1 MNNFFK
7 NDDFQL
13 DEILFQG
20 KNREYGA
27 YALRHDANKILTKA
41 LFVGIAFFAT
51 VAITP
56 FVINSFKTEPIVH
69 ETGSGEH
76 VFVEVPITKDIE
88 KPKPVEPNVVKPLVD
103 QKTIDTSVP
112 TPVAHLT
119 QKEKPGVKTNDYDTA
134 VPGLVDKGGEVPTVK
149 FTPPVVTS
157 SGEGQKPII
166 ADPPIVKP
174 KTNEPVIA
182 PDKEAKFDGGIDAF
196 RDKFQNKFDG
206 SEFDGTGESLKT
218 TLTFIVEKDGS
229 ISNVKANG
237 KDVNFNSEALRAI
250 KAVKGKW
257 TPAQL
262 DGESVRSYFT
272 FPVSMKFE

>member
-20 KNREYGA
+20 RNREYGA

-41 LFVGIAFFAT
+41 MFVGIAFFAT

-56 FVINSFKTEPIVH
+56 FVINSFKTVK
-69 ETGSGEH
+69 T
-76 VFVEVPITKDIE
+76 EVPPTSGGFIDLVDPPEITKPPKEEEIAPQQQRQQE
-88 KPKPVEPNVVKPLVD
+88 TTINTTVPTPTKELTKPETSGVKTTDYNDAHAGTVN
-103 QKTIDTSVP
+103 ISGSVP
-112 TPVAHLT
+112 T
-119 QKEKPGVKTNDYDTA
+119 TA
-134 VPGLVDKGGEVPTVK
+134 IPTVT
-149 FTPPVVTS
+149 TPT
-157 SGEGQKPII
+157 GGGTII
-166 ADPPIVKP
+166 SNPPIVKP
-174 KTNEPVIA
+174 KTNDPVIA

-229 ISNVKANG
+229 ISNIKANG
-237 KDVNFNSEALRAI
+237 KDVSFNSEAMRAI

-272 FPVSMKFE
+272 FPISMKFE

>member
-41 LFVGIAFFAT
+41 MFVGIAFFAT

-56 FVINSFKTEPIVH
+56 FVINSFKTKVQVIHPPQIPVDLENVDRPDKVIPPA
-69 ETGSGEH
+69 ETAPPQQQHQQEA
-76 VFVEVPITKDIE
+76 
-88 KPKPVEPNVVKPLVD
+88 
-103 QKTIDTSVP
+103 TINTTVP
-112 TPVAHLT
+112 TPTKELT
-119 QKEKPGVKTNDYDTA
+119 KPETPGVKTTDYNDAHAGT
-134 VPGLVDKGGEVPTVK
+134 VNISGSVPTTTV
-149 FTPPVVTS
+149 PAVTVPT
-157 SGEGQKPII
+157 GGGTII
-166 ADPPIVKP
+166 SNPPIVKP

-237 KDVNFNSEALRAI
+237 KDVSFNSEALRAI